1 MPYKHWINPIFIGF
15 LILFS
20 LPIKL
25 AALQQWF
32 ESALLFSIPI
42 KLSFYTLILPPIAAL
57 CIVWNRSKFLD
68 ICKLYR
74 WPLTLLFFLFCW
86 MWLGAI
92 TGDYVKLSLKHSARY
107 SIYLLTFFAFLFALH
122 NESTKKNSQVF
133 SAIYIILM
141 VLTFLD
147 HYKQLNIVEILQNFG
162 MKIDFFHSG
171 VEYSETEWESVR
183 NFKGGNYDFIFMYP
197 SSFFEHRNPYA
208 VVSAGMFFWGLINI
222 KRSWFYSSLV
232 IISALWSLNLA
243 GSRNGLLT
251 FFLVALLILILNI
264 RKTRFSRAFLVF
276 ILISSLLMTIIFFSI
291 DSEATKRTRLTINQL
306 ISISSYKDLE
316 KIDLRFSMYRISFDI
331 GVKSSSFFGYGTK
344 TSGYKIFE
352 NSEYLAS
359 HFLPDTHKSWA
370 AKYNSHNALLTI
382 WIEMGWVGL
391 IAVLIFLWL
400 WIRPGL
406 RGPPLLMMPMLTVCV
421 GQIFDYFVWEI
432 LFMAFQSFFFAHFA
446 SSMYFVESKNTVRR
460 SEDTD

>member
-1 MPYKHWINPIFIGF
+1 MPYKQWINPIFIGL

-25 AALQQWF
+25 VELQQWL

-42 KLSFYTLILPPIAAL
+42 RLSFYTLILPPIAAL
-57 CIVWNRSKFLD
+57 CLIWNRSKFLD
-68 ICKLYR
+68 ICKKYR

-92 TGDYVKLSLKHSARY
+92 TGDYMKLSLKHSGRY
-107 SIYLLTFFAFLFALH
+107 TIYLLTFFAFLFALH

-141 VLTFLD
+141 VFTFLD
-147 HYKQLNIVEILQNFG
+147 HYKQLSIVEILENFG
-162 MKIDFFHSG
+162 MKIDLFHSG
-171 VEYSETEWESVR
+171 VGYSGADWESIR
-183 NFKGGNYDFIFMYP
+183 NVKDNFIFMYP

-208 VVSAGMFFWGLINI
+208 VVSTGMFFWGLNNI
-222 KRSWFYSSLV
+222 RSSWFLSSLV
-232 IISALWSLNLA
+232 IISALWSLNIA

-251 FFLVALLILILNI
+251 FFLVSLLLLILTI
-264 RKTRFSRAFLVF
+264 RKTRFSRTFLVF
-276 ILISSLLMTIIFFSI
+276 SLISSFFMIIIFFSI
-291 DSEATKRTRLTINQL
+291 DSETTNRTRSSINRL

-316 KIDLRFSMYRISFDI
+316 KMDLRFTMYRVSFDI
-331 GVKSSSFFGYGTK
+331 GVKSSSIFGYGTK
-344 TSGYKIFE
+344 TSGYKMFE
-352 NSEYLAS
+352 NSEDLAS
-359 HFLPDTHKSWA
+359 NFLPETRNSWA
-370 AKYNSHNALLTI
+370 EKYNSHNALLTI

-400 WIRPGL
+400 WFRPAL
-406 RGPPLLMMPMLTVCV
+406 RGPPMLMMPMLAVCV
-421 GQIFDYFVWEI
+421 GQILDYFIWEI
-432 LFMAFQSFFFAHFA
+432 FFMAFQSFFFAHFA
-446 SSMYFVESKNTVRR
+446 SSIYFVESKNIVRS